1 MTTTSGAATDGA
13 HEGRIEGESLEFARG
28 LIRIDSVNTG
38 VTETTG
44 NGEARAARFVAE
56 RLAEVGYEP
65 EWFKPVPGRASI
77 VARLRG
83 TDPAAGALVVHA
95 HLDVVPVDGQA
106 WTHPPFGAETHD
118 GILYGRGAVDMK
130 GFAGTMLAVARAL
143 AREGRAPRRDLVFA
157 FFADEEA
164 GGRYG
169 SRWIVAERPEVF
181 AGATEAL
188 GEVGGF
194 SLPLREGRRAYLV
207 ATGEKGSVSIDLV
220 ARGRAGHGSRPTPDN
235 AVVALARA
243 VTAVAD
249 HPFPIVRTPA
259 LDRFIGVLAREFG
272 AGPVGDEA
280 LDGFL
285 ERLGPP
291 GRLIS
296 AAARTTVSPTVLEG
310 GVKRNV
316 IPAEARAQLDIRT
329 VPGHERT
336 IAAELRAI
344 VGNGIEVV
352 ERGSIPAIESPME
365 GELIEL
371 LQAAI
376 TGEDADGIIVPFQ
389 MPANTDN
396 KALALLGIRG
406 HGFTP
411 LRLPNDFDAFGQFHA
426 ADEHVPVESLRFGGR
441 VLWRV
446 LRGS

>member
-1 MTTTSGAATDGA
+1 M
-13 HEGRIEGESLEFARG
+13 
-28 LIRIDSVNTG
+28 
-38 VTETTG
+38 
-44 NGEARAARFVAE
+44 
-56 RLAEVGYEP
+56 
-65 EWFKPVPGRASI
+65 
-77 VARLRG
+77 
-83 TDPAAGALVVHA
+83 
-95 HLDVVPVDGQA
+95 
-106 WTHPPFGAETHD
+106 
-118 GILYGRGAVDMK
+118 
-130 GFAGTMLAVARAL
+130 
-143 AREGRAPRRDLVFA
+143 
-157 FFADEEA
+157 
-164 GGRYG
+164 
-169 SRWIVAERPEVF
+169 
-181 AGATEAL
+181 
-188 GEVGGF
+188 
-194 SLPLREGRRAYLV
+194 
-207 ATGEKGSVSIDLV
+207 SIDLV

-235 AVVALARA
+235 AVAALTRA

-259 LDRFIGVLAREFG
+259 LDRFIDVVAREFG

-296 AAARTTVSPTVLEG
+296 AATRTTVSPTVLEG

-376 TGEDADGIIVPFQ
+376 SGEDADGIIVPFQ

-396 KALALLGIRG
+396 KSLALLGTRG

-426 ADEHVPVESLRFGGR
+426 ADEHVPVESLRFGAR